1 MNRPENATCATCP
14 FAHFNGEVETGR
26 CYGIPGVQFVAK
38 TGFCGLHPLW
48 QYEVHLA
55 ACLSAGNTMG
65 KSNTVYDDRSR
76 QYLSN
81 STDA

>member
-48 QYEVHLA
+48 QRVRA
-55 ACLSAGNTMG
+55 AGDIALGEGPG
-65 KSNTVYDDRSR
+65 KESP
-76 QYLSN
+76 
-81 STDA
+81 